1 LRARQH
7 RRDSQPFLRI
17 QNDLE
22 AEWADPREIEGE
34 EMGRRNPRAQ
44 AEEEGKNPRLDDTL
58 GKIPQETSEGKKQQ
72 KKHRLDDDPK
82 NTQHR
87 MQKND
92 KNSELM
98 NLGPH
103 GHTHTNP
110 LPSLIFP
117 PKTCR
122 ILDHNS

>member
-1 LRARQH
+1 
-7 RRDSQPFLRI
+7 
-17 QNDLE
+17 
-22 AEWADPREIEGE
+22 
-34 EMGRRNPRAQ
+34 MGRRNPRAQ
-44 AEEEGKNPRLDDTL
+44 EEEEGKNPRLDDKL
-58 GKIPQETSEGKKQQ
+58 GKIPQETSEGKKQEKKKNKHLTMIQ
-72 KKHRLDDDPK
+72 KTLNTECKK
-82 NTQHR
+82 N
-87 MQKND
+87 N

-98 NLGPH
+98 KLGPQ